1 MNVGLTGRR
10 LAGQRGAV
18 LILVLIFA
26 AMLNLLA
33 ATVIQSAGLQARMSG
48 NIALQIELKLIAES
62 VLQELISRPVIVIPG
77 GAVGY
82 VNCND
87 GATAPFC
94 EESSLAPLTRVSL
107 PSGVVVTYY
116 AVRRD
121 PVVQTLT
128 LAETS
133 PGGEPIARDVDIAQ
147 YELGAIVENVGAAFG
162 RTHHIV
168 GLAVPLSGESAW
180 PLYWREPAIDPP

>member
-1 MNVGLTGRR
+1 MAFSGGRF
-10 LAGQRGAV
+10 AGQRGVV

-26 AMLNLLA
+26 ALLNLVA

-62 VLQELISRPVIVIPG
+62 VLHELISRPVMVPTAG
-77 GAVGY
+77 VVGAPI
-82 VNCND
+82 CNA
-87 GATAPFC
+87 GATDPFC
-94 EESSLAPLTRVSL
+94 AESSLAALTRVAL
-107 PSGVVVTYY
+107 PAGVVVTYY

-121 PVVQTLT
+121 PLVQTLA
-128 LAETS
+128 LSATS
-133 PGGEPIARDVDIAQ
+133 PGGEPMVRDVDIAL

-162 RTHHIV
+162 RSHHIV
-168 GLAVPLSGESAW
+168 GLAVPLSGDAAW